1 MYRHPKFAKHSLIQ
15 NLPGPFSENV
25 SRLLIGRTI
34 FSIPSNRFGHGAN
47 CSTLAISLDVGTLIK
62 GVIFVEKKQ
71 LLRNFNF
78 DFASHLC

>member
-25 SRLLIGRTI
+25 SRLQIGRTT
-34 FSIPSNRFGHGAN
+34 FSIPSNRFGHEAN

-62 GVIFVEKKQ
+62 GVTFVEKKQ